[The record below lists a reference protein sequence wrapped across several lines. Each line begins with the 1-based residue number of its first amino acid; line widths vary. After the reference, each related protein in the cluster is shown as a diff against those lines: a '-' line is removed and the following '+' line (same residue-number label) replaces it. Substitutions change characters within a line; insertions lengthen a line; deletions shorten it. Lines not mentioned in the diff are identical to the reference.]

1 MVLVSSRTNKPRL
14 LSKLKSQSTY
24 NIVMMITCCQVTVLE
39 FQDLRFSKVI
49 CCQHYKF
56 VLICESTDQYG
67 SEISTFSSVALQIL
81 LTCFGFN
88 THLTKELD
96 VVLYAERERC

>member
-1 MVLVSSRTNKPRL
+1 
-14 LSKLKSQSTY
+14 
-24 NIVMMITCCQVTVLE
+24 MMITCCQVTVLE

-56 VLICESTDQYG
+56 VLICERTDQYG
-67 SEISTFSSVALQIL
+67 SEISTFFSVTLQIL

-96 VVLYAERERC
+96 VVPYAVRKRC